1 MLNKLRIVIRGAGDL
16 ATGVALR
23 LVRSG
28 FTRLVMLERDNPM
41 AVRRMASFS
50 EAVRLGRHTVE
61 GMTAELAHGVEDVN
75 RVLAEGNLPI
85 LVDPLAASLELL
97 KPDVLVDAVMA
108 KRNLGT
114 SMRDAPLV
122 VGLGPGF
129 TAGSDCHRVVE
140 THRGS
145 GLGRVVATG
154 AALPNTGIPGMVM
167 GYTTERV
174 LRAPVEGIFETC
186 LDVGHAVRAGETVGL
201 VAGRPVVSVISGV
214 LRGILPNLS
223 PVTAGL
229 KVGDVDPRGDQVAC
243 DRVSDKA
250 LAVGGGVLE
259 AVLERFNSGPGVQN
273 SEEEAVWPL
282 AIP

>member
-23 LVRSG
+23 FVRSG
-28 FTRLVMLERDNPM
+28 FTRLVMLERENPM
-41 AVRRMASFS
+41 AVRRMVSFS

-61 GMTAELAHGVEDVN
+61 GVTAELVQGVADVG
-75 RVLAEGNLPI
+75 RVLSNGNVPI

-97 KPDVLVDAVMA
+97 RPDVLVDAVMA

-122 VGLGPGF
+122 IGLGPGF
-129 TAGSDCHRVVE
+129 TAGSDCHRVIE

-145 GLGRVVATG
+145 GLGRVIAIG

-174 LRAPVEGIFETC
+174 LRAPVDGIFETC
-186 LDVGHAVRAGETVGL
+186 LDVGHVVQAGDTVGV
-201 VAGRPVVSVISGV
+201 VAGRPVVSSISGV

-223 PVTAGL
+223 PVSAGL
-229 KVGDVDPRGDQVAC
+229 KLGDVDPRGDEVAC
-243 DRVSDKA
+243 DLISDKA
-250 LAVGGGVLE
+250 LAIGGGVLE
-259 AVLERFNSGPGVQN
+259 AVLERFNSDPGAQN